1 MKGKIKYS
9 IICFGITIT
18 ILVIGYMAFGFITS
32 MIFASG
38 FVTGYFIWLFVHSRP
53 AFDII
58 RWPYW
63 ITLLLFILHRV
74 EEKVM
79 GFFDKLSEITGV
91 ETPAIT
97 SVPVVLLV
105 LFSVGAW
112 LAIPALIKRGNKIGY
127 YLAWTFFSAMG
138 ITELAHFIFPLF
150 AHEPYGYFPG
160 MASVI
165 LLAPCAWLGIYRLSR
180 KTS

>member
-1 MKGKIKYS
+1 MKRKIKYP

-18 ILVIGYMAFGFITS
+18 ILVIGYLAFGFITS

-38 FVTGYFIWLFVHSRP
+38 FLTGYLIWLFVEGRP
-53 AFDII
+53 GFNII

-79 GFFDKLSEITGV
+79 GFFDQLSEITGV

-105 LFSVGAW
+105 LLSVGAW
-112 LAIPALIKRGNKIGY
+112 LAIPFLVKRGNEIGY
-127 YLAWTFFSAMG
+127 YLAWTFFAAMG
-138 ITELAHFIFPLF
+138 ITELAHFIFPVLTND
-150 AHEPYGYFPG
+150 PYGYFPG

-165 LLAPCAWLGIYRLSR
+165 LLAPCAWWGMYRLSR